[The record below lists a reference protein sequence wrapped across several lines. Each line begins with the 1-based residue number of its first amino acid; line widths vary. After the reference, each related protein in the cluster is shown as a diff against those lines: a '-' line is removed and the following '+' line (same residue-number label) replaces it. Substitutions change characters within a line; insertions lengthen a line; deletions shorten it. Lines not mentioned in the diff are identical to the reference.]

1 MSVFTKVLESWT
13 AADDFLSD
21 KIDSIKTKVDSAIIN
36 YGFHINGNESNPSNA
51 ITYLGDAI
59 GMIPAKMNY
68 SSGTFDYGSWQNAFF
83 MPKPCMLKSDG
94 TVAYYL
100 NPNDYTKKTDGTDS
114 DVANEGFDG
123 NAMMEWG
130 EIWWMVLPD
139 PLDVSSATVY
149 ISNTKLGEGYH
160 SWSNIG
166 LDGKHKEHFYTP
178 IYNGSV
184 VGTKLR
190 SLSGKVP
197 CMNKTAEQEIALA
210 KANGDGWYTE
220 VLCDCEIINWLL
232 VLMGKSLDT
241 QTVYGLGN
249 QSGYVNDSS
258 QNYGM
263 INSGTMD
270 DKGLFWGKNVSSASN
285 NSGVKVFGM
294 ENYWGNQWRRIAGL
308 INDKGTAKVKMC
320 YGTSDG
326 STTTSYNL
334 DGTGYVETSI
344 LPSNGYI
351 TKADYS
357 KGVFVPKITGG
368 SSSTYYCDYYY
379 NKTET
384 IYYLRRGG
392 GCDYGACCG
401 AFCLGLFSAASV
413 SNWSFGAALSF
424 KSL

>member
-1 MSVFTKVLESWT
+1 MSKFDEILNSWT
-13 AADDFLSD
+13 AADDFLAD
-21 KIDSIKTKVDSAIIN
+21 KIESMKTKVDSAIIN
-36 YGFHINGNESNPSNA
+36 YGFRINGNESNPSNA
-51 ITYLGDAI
+51 ITYLADAV
-59 GMIPAKMNY
+59 GMTPAHMNY
-68 SSGTFDYGSWQNAFF
+68 TSGTFDYGSWQNVFF

-100 NPNDYTKKTDGTDS
+100 DPNDYTKKTDGTAS
-114 DVANEGFDG
+114 DVANDSFDG

-160 SWSNIG
+160 AWSNIG
-166 LDGKHKEHFYTP
+166 LDGNHKEHFYTP

-197 CMNKTAEQEIALA
+197 CMNKTAEQEITLA

-220 VLCDCEIINWLL
+220 VYCDCEIINWLL

-258 QNYGM
+258 KNYGLVNTGSM
-263 INSGTMD
+263 NT
-270 DKGLFWGKNVSSASN
+270 KGMFWGKNVSLTSD

-294 ENYWGNQWRRIAGL
+294 ENYWSNQWRRTAGL

-326 STTTSYNL
+326 STTVSYNL
-334 DGTGYVETSI
+334 DGTGYVEVNT
-344 LPSNGYI
+344 LPANGYV

-357 KGVFVPKITGG
+357 KGMFVPKTAGG
-368 SSSTYYCDYYY
+368 STSTYYCDYYY
-379 NKTET
+379 NNNAA
-384 IYYLRRGG
+384 IYYLFRGG
-392 GCDYGACCG
+392 SCHHGADCG
-401 AFCLGLFSAASV
+401 AFYLHLYSAASH
-413 SNWSFGAALSF
+413 SHWGIGAALSF

>member
-21 KIDSIKTKVDSAIIN
+21 KIDSIKAKVDSAIIN

-59 GMIPAKMNY
+59 SMIPAKMNY

-114 DVANEGFDG
+114 DVANDDFDG

-149 ISNTKLGEGYH
+149 ISNTKLGDGYH

-197 CMNKTAEQEIALA
+197 CMNKTAEQEITLA

-258 QNYGM
+258 RNYGM

-270 DKGLFWGKNVSSASN
+270 DKGLFWGKNASSVSD

-334 DGTGYVETSI
+334 DGTGYVETSM
-344 LPSNGYI
+344 LPSNGYV

-357 KGVFVPKITGG
+357 KGVLVPKITGG

-379 NKTET
+379 NNTE
-384 IYYLRRGG
+384 IICYLYRGG
-392 GCDYGACCG
+392 YCANDAYCG
-401 AFCLGLFSAASV
+401 AFSLRLYDAASR
-413 SNWSFGAALSF
+413 SYWHFGAALSF